1 MKLGRIRRVRAGVI
15 EEPRS
20 AEVVAPVSRPH
31 EVTPA
36 MREAWRAS
44 ETLRTPEPGT
54 QDVIT
59 LKRRKR

>member
-1 MKLGRIRRVRAGVI
+1 MIARPKRRRLDVLDEPASAETEI
-15 EEPRS
+15 PRS
-20 AEVVAPVSRPH
+20 RPF
-31 EVTPA
+31 EVTAA

-54 QDVIT
+54 QDVVT